1 VRNAHDGLRLLHFRA
16 LRHLLSGTGRFKVP
30 HDTSNENEKSSALE
44 NMTAKERFAELAGI
58 LAAAA
63 LRTRQSVRRTTGTVD
78 EPGHARDL
86 GPVHMPEK

>member
-1 VRNAHDGLRLLHFRA
+1 MRNAHDGLRLLHFRA
-16 LRHLLSGTGRFKVP
+16 LHLLLSGTGRLKVP
-30 HDTSNENEKSSALE
+30 HDTSNENENSSAPE

-58 LAAAA
+58 LAAGA

-78 EPGHARDL
+78 ELGHARDL